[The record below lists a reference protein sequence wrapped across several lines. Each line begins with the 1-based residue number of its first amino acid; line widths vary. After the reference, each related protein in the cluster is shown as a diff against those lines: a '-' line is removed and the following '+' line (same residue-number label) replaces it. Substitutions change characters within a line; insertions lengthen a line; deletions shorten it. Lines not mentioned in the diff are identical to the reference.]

1 MSEPPEVRL
10 LPMSDQQRGF
20 VGKSIETVQR
30 DFFLG
35 RLARSGRWRYA
46 ASGLI
51 AEPGTAVLFQF
62 KARVIASAVLWRNE
76 KYDESRGGGAG
87 ELRLD
92 PASVRVFTPWDAE
105 MLRGV
110 WPGFRAFGHVKQRL
124 NPGNYGEFV
133 ARQTDVRVALRVT

>member
-1 MSEPPEVRL
+1 MSDEPPEVRL
-10 LPMSDQQRGF
+10 LPMSDRQRGF
-20 VGKSIETVQR
+20 VGRSIEAVQR

-35 RLARSGRWRYA
+35 RLVKGGGRWRYA
-46 ASGLI
+46 SSGLV

-62 KARVIASAVLWRNE
+62 KARVIASAVLLRNE
-76 KYDESRGGGAG
+76 KYDKPRSGDAG

-105 MLRGV
+105 MLRSV

-124 NPGNYGEFV
+124 SPGNYGAFV
-133 ARQTDVRVALRVT
+133 ARQTGVRARA